1 MGPGWARAARAP
13 VSLPNSPQALI
24 GLLAAASLGAIW
36 TSCSPDF
43 GAPAVID
50 RFVQVRPKVLIA
62 VDGYVYGGK
71 LFDRRRQVAAIAA
84 ALPGLEA
91 LIAVDYLGTGW
102 AGEGAP
108 ELAVPVTGWESLN
121 DGSVRKT
128 EFDEGSFSHPL
139 WVLYSSGTTG
149 LPKPIVHGHG
159 GIVLEHF
166 NALCLHQDIGA
177 GDGFFWYTTTGW

>member
-24 GLLAAASLGAIW
+24 GLLATASLGAIW

-50 RFVQVRPKVLIA
+50 RFVQVRPKALIA

-71 LFDRRRQVAAIAA
+71 LFDPRRQVVAIAA

-91 LIAVDYLGTGW
+91 LIAGDYLGTGW
-102 AGEGAP
+102 ARRGSAH
-108 ELAVPVTGWESLN
+108 LAAAVPRCASP
-121 DGSVRKT
+121 DHGS
-128 EFDEGSFSHPL
+128 
-139 WVLYSSGTTG
+139 
-149 LPKPIVHGHG
+149 
-159 GIVLEHF
+159 
-166 NALCLHQDIGA
+166 
-177 GDGFFWYTTTGW
+177 